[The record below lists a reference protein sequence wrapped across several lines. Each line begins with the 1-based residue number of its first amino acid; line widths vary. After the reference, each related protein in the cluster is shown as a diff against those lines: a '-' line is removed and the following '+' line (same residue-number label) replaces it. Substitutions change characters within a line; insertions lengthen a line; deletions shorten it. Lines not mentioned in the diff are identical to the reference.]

1 MSQAEEFVERFLAH
15 YASEYYDPVKAREYY
30 LRTRE
35 LKGRQ
40 SSSDLTVKGNKGRS
54 EQRKQAWDY
63 AKNQISER
71 EKSDQT
77 SLSESRK
84 QAVEAARAV
93 AEGRRNEISFQL
105 KALFASLIEK
115 SGKGNQDIE
124 VQKQTALDKLTEQT
138 QAKLTDLK
146 DKAFKEIDSL
156 PKIPQ
161 GISDERRAR
170 LVAQRDQKIAQIRGT
185 LVSGMQSVLTDTA
198 KEREAISAAS
208 QNDREALTAYIKT
221 ERTTGS
227 ATAQVNREQ
236 VRADLQATVEKA
248 RADYEVRREGLK
260 AEYEA
265 KRQSEFDAIKK
276 LV

>member
-1 MSQAEEFVERFLAH
+1 MSQAAEFVERFLAH
-15 YASEYYDPVKAREYY
+15 YASEYYDPAKAHEYY

-35 LKGRQ
+35 LKGQQ
-40 SSSDLTVKGNKGRS
+40 STSDLKTDKK
-54 EQRKQAWDY
+54 KQAWAY
-63 AKNQISER
+63 AKNQ
-71 EKSDQT
+71 
-77 SLSESRK
+77 LSEHQKVDEKDLSETRR

-105 KALFASLIEK
+105 KQLFAALVEK
-115 SGKGNQDIE
+115 SGMGNQDIE
-124 VQKQTALDKLTEQT
+124 VQKQTALEKLTEQT

-198 KEREAISAAS
+198 QERDAISAAS
-208 QNDREALTAYIKT
+208 NEDRAALTAYIKT

-227 ATAQVNREQ
+227 TTAQVNREQ
-236 VRADLQATVEKA
+236 VRADLTATVEKA
-248 RADYEVRREGLK
+248 RADYEIRRESLR
-260 AEYEA
+260 AEYDA
-265 KRQSEFDAIKK
+265 RTQSEFDAIKQ

>member
-15 YASEYYDPVKAREYY
+15 YASDYYDPAKAHEYY
-30 LRTRE
+30 LKNRE

-40 SSSDLTVKGNKGRS
+40 SSSDLTIKGNKGRS
-54 EQRKQAWDY
+54 EERKQAWAY
-63 AKNQISER
+63 AKNQISEH
-71 EKSDQT
+71 EKVDQK
-77 SLSESRK
+77 SVSETRR

-105 KALFASLIEK
+105 KQLFASLIEK

-161 GISDERRAR
+161 GISDDRRAR

-185 LVSGMQSVLTDTA
+185 LASGMSSVLTDA
-198 KEREAISAAS
+198 ASERDAISAAS
-208 QNDREALTAYIKT
+208 QNDREALSAYLKN

-236 VRADLQATVEKA
+236 VRADLTATVEKA
-248 RADYEVRREGLK
+248 RLDYETRRESLRADYD
-260 AEYEA
+260 A